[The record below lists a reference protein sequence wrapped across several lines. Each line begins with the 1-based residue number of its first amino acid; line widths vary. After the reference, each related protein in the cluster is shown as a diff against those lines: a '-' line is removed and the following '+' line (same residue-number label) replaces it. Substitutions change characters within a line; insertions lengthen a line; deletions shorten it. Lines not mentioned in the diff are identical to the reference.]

1 MHMAFLELDQYN
13 PTKIRQYKKVRW
25 FGDISKIVCIFFE
38 VMDYD
43 ISDVCNWQN
52 TEIINID
59 DESNKM
65 TLEKQKK
72 CTLKICK
79 YDKLHLESI

>member
-1 MHMAFLELDQYN
+1 MRMAFLELDKYD

-43 ISDVCNWQN
+43 ICAVYN
-52 TEIINID
+52 
-59 DESNKM
+59 
-65 TLEKQKK
+65 
-72 CTLKICK
+72 
-79 YDKLHLESI
+79 

>member
-1 MHMAFLELDQYN
+1 MNMAFLELDKYN

-25 FGDISKIVCIFFE
+25 FGDISKIVCIF
-38 VMDYD
+38 VW
-43 ISDVCNWQN
+43 SDGLWYLCCLQLTN
-52 TEIINID
+52 TGIINID
-59 DESNKM
+59 DEPNNM